1 MGIHVTFPEK
11 EIHGLTIITT
21 HINADFD
28 AVGSMLAAHK
38 LYPGSRVAFP
48 GFHEKSMKNFFIS
61 AMVYLFDMIDLKKID
76 KNEIKRLVIV
86 DTRQKNRI
94 GGMADILNRP
104 GVEVHVYDHHPAT
117 ADDIRADYEITR
129 RCGANVTILA
139 DIIRQKEIEV
149 SADEATIMLLGIF
162 EDTGSFTYPSTTSE
176 DFSAAAFLLSK
187 GASLTTISDM
197 ISKELGP
204 DQIALLNNMIKNLVP
219 YYINGIDIV
228 VTTVSCDEY
237 IHDLAFL
244 AQKMLKIEDL
254 KAVFVI
260 ALMKNKIYIAARSR
274 VPEVDVGIIA
284 QEFGGGGHGFAAA
297 ATVRD
302 MTLAQTGDRLL
313 RILKKHLK
321 SVQRAEDIMS
331 TPPITAHALT
341 TCLNA
346 RELLSRYNINAL
358 LVIDDE
364 DDGPALKG
372 FISRQVIEKALY
384 HNLGDV
390 PIKEYMTTEF
400 SHASPAAD
408 LAEIQKK
415 IIESKQRIL
424 PIMEDGVL
432 KGAITRT
439 DLLNMLIT
447 NDQKRSGHPDE
458 PGAAVFSPRTRN
470 IKKFLAERLSPEI
483 MSLLSQIGIV
493 ADQLG
498 FSAYVVGG
506 FVRDL
511 FLFRHNEDIDI
522 VIEGDGI
529 EFARTFARK
538 NGLRINEYAKFGTS
552 VIIFPDGF
560 KIDVASARME
570 YYKFPAALPT
580 VESSSIKLDLFRRD
594 FTINTLAVTLNP
606 ENFGELIDF
615 FGGLRDIKEKV
626 IRILHNLS
634 FVEDPTRAFRAV
646 RFEQRFGFTIGKL
659 TAGLIKNAVKM
670 DFFKQ
675 LSGRRIFSKLR
686 HILNEENP
694 IAALTRLNEFDLLKV
709 IDPQICIDKALTASL
724 ETAKSVLSWYDLLFL
739 EEKVM
744 KWAVYFMILLR
755 KTDFKTSVELCGRF
769 EIPPRQ
775 VKMFIDGRFA
785 AEQALSA
792 LYQMK
797 KDIRK
802 STLYY
807 TLKGFKTELILY
819 MMVIAK
825 TDSVKRAISLFMTDL
840 KDVRPAVSG
849 RDLKKMGIPPSPLY
863 GRVFKALMTEKLDG
877 NIKTLGEE
885 LDFIK
890 DYAHRI

>member
-1 MGIHVTFPEK
+1 
-11 EIHGLTIITT
+11 
-21 HINADFD
+21 
-28 AVGSMLAAHK
+28 MLAAHK

-61 AMVYLFDMIDLKKID
+61 TMAYLFDMIDLKKID
-76 KNEIKRLVIV
+76 KNEIRRLVIV

-94 GGMADILNRP
+94 GSLADFLDRP
-104 GVEVHVYDHHPAT
+104 GVEVHIYDHHPAT
-117 ADDIRADYEITR
+117 AGDIRPDYEIAR
-129 RCGANVTILA
+129 CCGATVTILT
-139 DIIRQKEIEV
+139 DIISKKEIEV

-162 EDTGSFTYPSTTSE
+162 EDTGSFTYPSTTPE
-176 DFSAAAFLLSK
+176 DFAAAAFLLSR

-197 ISKELGP
+197 ISKELEP
-204 DQIALLNNMIKNLVP
+204 TQIALLNDMIKNGVP

-228 VTTVSCDEY
+228 VSTVSCDDY

-244 AQKMLKIEDL
+244 TQKMLKIEDL
-254 KAVFVI
+254 KALFVI

-302 MTLAQTGDRLL
+302 MTLAQTGDLL
-313 RILKKHLK
+313 IRILKKHLK
-321 SVQRAEDIMS
+321 SVQRAGDIMS
-331 TPPITAHALT
+331 TPPITAHVST
-341 TCLNA
+341 TCMHA
-346 RELLSRYNINAL
+346 RELLSRYNVNAL

-364 DDGPALKG
+364 DDGPALRG

-384 HNLGDV
+384 HNLGDI

-400 SHASPAAD
+400 SHASLEAD

-424 PIMEDGVL
+424 PVMEGDVIKGV
-432 KGAITRT
+432 ITRT

-447 NDQKRSGHPDE
+447 NDQKKSAHPDE
-458 PGAAVFSPRTRN
+458 PGATVFSPRTRN
-470 IKKFLAERLSPEI
+470 IKKFLAERLSPHV
-483 MSLLSQIGIV
+483 MSLLSQIGTV
-493 ADQLG
+493 ANQLD

-529 EFARTFARK
+529 EFARAFARK
-538 NGLRINEYAKFGTS
+538 NDLRINEYARFGTS

-594 FTINTLAVTLNP
+594 FTVNTLAVTLNP

-615 FGGLRDIKEKV
+615 FGGLRDIKEKA

-634 FVEDPTRAFRAV
+634 FVEDPTRVFRAV

-675 LSGRRIFSKLR
+675 LSGRRVFSKLR

-694 IAALTRLNEFDLLKV
+694 IPALTRLNEFDLLKV
-709 IDPQICIDKALTASL
+709 IDPQICIDKSMADTL
-724 ETAKSVLSWYDLLFL
+724 ETAKRVLSWYDLLYL
-739 EEKVM
+739 DEKVM
-744 KWAVYFMILLR
+744 KWAVYFMLLLE
-755 KTDFKTSVELCGRF
+755 KTDFETSVKLCRRF

-775 VKMFIDGRFA
+775 VKMFIDGRLA
-785 AEQALSA
+785 AQQALST
-792 LYQMK
+792 LYLMK

-807 TLKGFKTELILY
+807 TLKGFKTELVLY

-840 KDVRPAVSG
+840 KDVRPSVSG
-849 RDLKKMGIPPSPLY
+849 RDLKNMEIPPSPLY
-863 GRVFKALMTEKLDG
+863 SHVFKALMAEKLDD
-877 NIKTLGEE
+877 NIQTREEE

-890 DYAHRI
+890 DYVNRIQNT